1 MVGGEREQA
10 WDAVEAAL
18 ERCEDP
24 EAARSPGILLAL
36 DDADA
41 VCARL
46 GEEYAAVWCE
56 RLARVLRDGPA
67 AGVHTVVAA
76 QRQSGPL
83 RGALG
88 LARETVLLRQASR
101 QDHVLA
107 GAPAELWDE
116 SVPAGGGV
124 WRGRRVQFLAPVS
137 HLETVGGVPVSA
149 AGEPPA
155 RVPLVPAR
163 GRATVLVSRA
173 PARVIS
179 RARAAG
185 LPAEAIVDLSQ
196 AASPAPE
203 ALLAEGGLPTGVL
216 VVGDPDAWLGR
227 WTLFAALKARYPVV
241 FSGCDAADVRALTRG
256 RALPPPLA
264 PGSGAGWLVFADG
277 RMRRCLLEA
286 A

>member
-1 MVGGEREQA
+1 
-10 WDAVEAAL
+10 
-18 ERCEDP
+18 
-24 EAARSPGILLAL
+24 
-36 DDADA
+36 
-41 VCARL
+41 
-46 GEEYAAVWCE
+46 
-56 RLARVLRDGPA
+56 
-67 AGVHTVVAA
+67 
-76 QRQSGPL
+76 
-83 RGALG
+83 
-88 LARETVLLRQASR
+88 
-101 QDHVLA
+101 
-107 GAPAELWDE
+107 
-116 SVPAGGGV
+116 
-124 WRGRRVQFLAPVS
+124 
-137 HLETVGGVPVSA
+137 
-149 AGEPPA
+149 
-155 RVPLVPAR
+155 VPLVPAR